1 MLGIPFLYR
10 SGLDVLIDVAA
21 ANSWLSDRSTT
32 NGWYY
37 EVGIGIGKIFGL
49 IRADLT
55 YRLNK
60 PNNLFFTL
68 GVSNIL

>member
-1 MLGIPFLYR
+1 M
-10 SGLDVLIDVAA
+10 DVLVDVTA
-21 ANSWLSDRSTT
+21 ANSWLGGRSTT

-37 EVGIGIGKIFGL
+37 EVGIGIGKIFEF

-60 PNNLFFTL
+60 PNNLFFSL
-68 GVSNIL
+68 GVSTIL